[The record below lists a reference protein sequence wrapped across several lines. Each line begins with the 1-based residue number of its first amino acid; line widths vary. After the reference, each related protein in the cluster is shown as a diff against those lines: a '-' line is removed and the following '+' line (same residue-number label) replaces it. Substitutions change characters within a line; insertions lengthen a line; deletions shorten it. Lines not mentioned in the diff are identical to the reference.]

1 MTLFQKLWTA
11 IRSGFWSKPSEV
23 REPSKAFLQ
32 IHAGL
37 QDALDYAE
45 GRADWAKDAFY
56 EDKPVSVDP
65 RTTELRLLDSQIERL
80 ANMIRRAKK
89 NKKKWLPMNA
99 KLKQLQDRRAKLS
112 GTL

>member
-1 MTLFQKLWTA
+1 MRDLIQKLWTA
-11 IRSGFWSKPSEV
+11 IRSGFWSKPSE
-23 REPSKAFLQ
+23 
-32 IHAGL
+32 
-37 QDALDYAE
+37 
-45 GRADWAKDAFY
+45 AKDHGDPMDWKWINDPFY
-56 EDKPVSVDP
+56 EGKPISVDP

-80 ANMIRRAKK
+80 ANMIRKAKK

>member
-1 MTLFQKLWTA
+1 MRDLIQKLWTA

-23 REPSKAFLQ
+23 KDHGNPM
-32 IHAGL
+32 
-37 QDALDYAE
+37 
-45 GRADWAKDAFY
+45 DWKWVNDPFY

-80 ANMIRRAKK
+80 ANMIRRAKR

>member
-1 MTLFQKLWTA
+1 MTLFQKLWAA
-11 IRSGFWSKPSEV
+11 IRSGFWSKASEV
-23 REPSKAFLQ
+23 REPSKAFLK

-37 QDALDYAE
+37 QDALTHAE
-45 GRADWAKDAFY
+45 DRADWAKDAFY
-56 EDKPVSVDP
+56 DKPVSVDP

-80 ANMIRRAKK
+80 ANMIRKAKR